1 MHSAHL
7 HPLKLVGVVVDM
19 DADRPVRLEAGVVP
33 YMLEE
38 HLLRGDGA
46 AGR

>member
-1 MHSAHL
+1 
-7 HPLKLVGVVVDM
+7 M

-46 AGR
+46 AGRQVGWRVRACIDDMLLL